1 MSGGMGCHLHGG
13 GRRSQTQGMETLRF
27 IEIRLS
33 MGTLRSRLLLIFG
46 SGVIS
51 RLLSVILGNERPR
64 DCLEYERGEGYLR
77 IRCLFVRV

>member
-1 MSGGMGCHLHGG
+1 MSGGMGCHLYGG
-13 GRRSQTQGMETLRF
+13 GRRSQTQGM
-27 IEIRLS
+27 EIRLS